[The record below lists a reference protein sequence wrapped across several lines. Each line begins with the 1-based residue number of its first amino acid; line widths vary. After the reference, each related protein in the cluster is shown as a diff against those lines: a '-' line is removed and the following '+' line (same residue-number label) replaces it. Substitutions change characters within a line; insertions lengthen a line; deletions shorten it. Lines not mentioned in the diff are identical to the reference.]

1 MLHESIDGMLRILL
15 PACLVLLTGTS
26 LVRGQASNSSIVG
39 VVKDSSDS
47 TLRDA
52 KITVTDADKNSS
64 RSTVSSA
71 DGSYQVLQLPAG
83 RYSVTVEH
91 QGFQTTSTAAQNL
104 NLNQSIK
111 LDFTLEVGQVN
122 QTVEVNTQASGVE
135 TVNATLGA
143 SVTSRPLVD
152 LPLNGRNALDLALL
166 QPGVTPTNE
175 GSSYNTTTGNTNT
188 TGGFSISG
196 GRNDSITYLLDGALN
211 NSFLYNDIVY
221 NPNPDTIQEFRIL
234 TSNYNAEY
242 GRNAGGVVSIITK
255 SGSNSLH
262 GSIFDFLRNDALNGN
277 SFFSN
282 AQGQPREILK
292 RNQFGFSVGGPVVL
306 PKLINGRDKLFF
318 FGSYQGQR
326 QVQTLRA
333 GQVTVFTPA
342 ELRGDFSRSSDT
354 GDGPLPS
361 LSQFLQDHP
370 AYQPNPALAA
380 QGIIDPSRFDRVAG
394 SYISRGLI
402 PSSPSG
408 FLFPRANGSND
419 SDEATGKVDYVPSTS
434 QRLAVT
440 LGGARNPVVTPF
452 DGPNITGYPSLSNL
466 RRYFA
471 NVSLTS
477 VFTPTLLNE
486 LRISA
491 QRQNRLRS
499 APAATA
505 PLASDLG
512 VNITPDN
519 PTGPPILSFSSGLSL
534 GFSGYGPSRIANNT
548 YQFSDTLTW
557 TRGRHTFKG
566 GFYYSPFQDN
576 TVFDFFVNGQFT
588 FAGTNTQSIRT
599 GNDRADFLLGLPS
612 VYSQYSEAPSNIRT
626 ASYAAFFQD
635 EWRITP
641 RLVVTL
647 GLRYDYDTP
656 RRDTQGRSFSLVYG
670 RQSQRFPGA
679 PPGLLFPGDSGAPTG
694 ANFPD
699 RNNFSP
705 RFGFAWD
712 PAGDG
717 RTSIRGGFGV
727 FYDILKGE
735 DLYQYNGIAPFAGS
749 SYITFDPPAAGAPA
763 TPSPFAQP
771 YQVAGLPN
779 PFPSRPPPRDL
790 NFYDAFGPFYGY
802 SVNPRLRTPYVF
814 QYNLSLQRQLAR
826 NLIAELDYVG
836 SSSRKLTA
844 LVDPNPFVPN
854 TGLRLL
860 NTQPGARPD
869 SYALPT
875 QFINGSNASYNS
887 MQAGLQKR
895 FSAGVSFQF
904 SYTWAHSIDDASGFE
919 QVSSRVP
926 YYNHRAF
933 HASSD
938 QDIRHYVSLSGLWD
952 LPFDKLFG
960 RNRLTQG
967 WSLNPIFTYRSGQPL
982 DVNAGLVLQPDQPGP
997 SGAGDAN
1004 LVRPNIVAPI
1014 AYLDPRRTGGAWFSP
1029 ASFSTAGVDAQGN
1042 YGTLGRN
1049 ALRGPSRTNLDLR
1062 VSKSTF
1068 LYAER
1073 VRAEIIGEFF
1083 NIFNHAQ
1090 FRNPDL
1096 GFNSGTFGVI
1106 SQAYDPRIVQLAL
1119 KVYF

>member
-1 MLHESIDGMLRILL
+1 MWVASRVFGFAFFLASCVS
-15 PACLVLLTGTS
+15 AQVL
-26 LVRGQASNSSIVG
+26 NSSIVG

-47 TLRDA
+47 SLRDV
-52 KITVTDADKNSS
+52 KVTVTDVDKNIARTTISLP
-64 RSTVSSA
+64 
-71 DGSYQVLQLPAG
+71 DGSYRVLQLSAG
-83 RYSVTVEH
+83 RYTVAAEHAGFQSVT
-91 QGFQTTSTAAQNL
+91 TAAQTV
-104 NLNQSIK
+104 NLNQSVK
-111 LDFTLEVGQVN
+111 VDFTLPVGQVN

-175 GSSYNTTTGNTNT
+175 SSYYSGTTGNTNS

-262 GSIFDFLRNDALNGN
+262 GSIFDFLRNDALNAN

-282 AQGQPREILK
+282 AQGQSREILK

-306 PKLINGRDKLFF
+306 PKLVNGRDKLFF

-326 QVQTLRA
+326 QVQTARS
-333 GQVTVFTPA
+333 GQISVFTPQ
-342 ELRGDFSRSSDT
+342 ELAGNFSRSNDA
-354 GDGPLPS
+354 GDAPLPS
-361 LSQFLQDHP
+361 LVQFLQTHP
-370 AYQPNPALAA
+370 AYQPNPTLAA
-380 QGIIDPSRFDRVAG
+380 QGIIDPSRIDRVA
-394 SYISRGLI
+394 SAYIGRGLI

-408 FLFPRANGSND
+408 FVFPRANGKND
-419 SDEATGKVDYVPSTS
+419 SDEATGKVDYVPSS
-434 QRLAVT
+434 SERLSVT
-440 LGGARNPVVTPF
+440 LGGARNPVITPF
-452 DGPNITGYPSLSNL
+452 DGANVAGYPSLSNL

-471 NVSLTS
+471 NVSLVS
-477 VFTPTLLNE
+477 VFSPNLLNE
-486 LRISA
+486 LRVSA

-499 APAATA
+499 APGATA
-505 PLASDLG
+505 PLPADLG
-512 VNITPDN
+512 IAITPDN
-519 PTGPPILSFSSGLSL
+519 PTGPPILTLSSGLNL
-534 GFSGYGPSRIANNT
+534 GFSGYGPSRVVNNT
-548 YQFSDTLTW
+548 FQYSDTLTW

-566 GFYYSPFQDN
+566 GFYFAPFQDN
-576 TVFDFFVNGQFT
+576 TIFDFFVNGQFT
-588 FAGTNTQSIRT
+588 FAGTNGQALRT
-599 GNDRADFLLGLPS
+599 GNDRADFLLGLPDT
-612 VYSQYSEAPSNIRT
+612 YYQYSEAPSNIRT

-635 EWRITP
+635 EWRVTP

-656 RRDTQGRSFSLVYG
+656 RRDTEGRSFSLVYG
-670 RQSQRFPGA
+670 RQSQRFPNA
-679 PPGLLFPGDSGAPTG
+679 PPGLLFPGDPDAPAG

-712 PAGDG
+712 PAGNG

-749 SYITFDPPAAGAPA
+749 SYLTFNPPAAGAPA

-771 YQVAGLPN
+771 YTVSGQPN
-779 PFPSRPPPRDL
+779 PFPSRPPARDL
-790 NFYDAFGPFYGY
+790 DFYSAFGAFNGY
-802 SVNPRLRTPYVF
+802 SVDPRLRTPYVF
-814 QYNLSLQRQLAR
+814 QYNLSLQRQLGQ
-826 NLIAELDYVG
+826 NFIAELDYVG
-836 SSSRKLTA
+836 NSARKLTA
-844 LVDPNPFVPN
+844 LVDPNPFVPG

-860 NTQPGARPD
+860 NTQPTSRPD

-895 FSAGVSFQF
+895 FSAGVAFQL
-904 SYTWAHSIDDASGFE
+904 SYTWAHSLDDASGFE
-919 QVSSRVP
+919 QPNSRVP
-926 YYNHRAF
+926 YYNHHAF

-938 QDIRHYVSLSGLWD
+938 QDIRHYVALSGLWD
-952 LPFDKLFG
+952 LPFDRFFG

-982 DVNAGLVLQPDQPGP
+982 DVGAGLGQAADQPGP

-1004 LVRPNIVAPI
+1004 LVRPNLVAPV
-1014 AYLDPRRTGGAWFSP
+1014 AYLDPRVSGGAWFNP
-1029 ASFSTAGVDAQGN
+1029 ASFSSAGLETQGN

-1062 VSKSTF
+1062 ISKSTF

-1073 VRAEIIGEFF
+1073 LRAEVIGEFF
-1083 NIFNHAQ
+1083 NIFNHGQ

-1096 GFNSGTFGVI
+1096 NLNSGTFGIV
-1106 SQAYDPRIVQLAL
+1106 SQTYDPRIVQLAL
-1119 KVYF
+1119 KLYF